1 MSERTTASD
10 SRRETTPRTKPKRF
24 PSRVFVLVRARVG
37 ANEAMTPVVC
47 VRSRKNKNA
56 ITVSSTRRR
65 RRPSLLP
72 PPPPP
77 LCAAPRKRTFL
88 PALRSETVFLESE
101 TPSPPDC
108 TIPFRHPVHLSRHV
122 AASYLSARAAL
133 LFARWRPEPS
143 PARRSASRP
152 RGVDSDAARLAPLF
166 RPPRRPAVTGTARSP
181 WRTARDASV
190 PRVARAPKPFA
201 APSRGGVGET
211 ATARRATSPG
221 VARPSHRSPRS
232 PARRAGSVPPRPR
245 SRCRTGW

>member
-37 ANEAMTPVVC
+37 ADEAMTPVVC

-77 LCAAPRKRTFL
+77 LPPLIAAPRKCTFL

-101 TPSPPDC
+101 TPSPPVS
-108 TIPFRHPVHLSRHV
+108 TFRHLTIMRFLSTCRATLRQVIFPLALH
-122 AASYLSARAAL
+122 SFSRDGDRSARRRAA
-133 LFARWRPEPS
+133 
-143 PARRSASRP
+143 RP
-152 RGVDSDAARLAPLF
+152 RGLGVSIPT
-166 RPPRRPAVTGTARSP
+166 PRASLLRSV
-181 WRTARDASV
+181 R
-190 PRVARAPKPFA
+190 
-201 APSRGGVGET
+201 RGVQQ
-211 ATARRATSPG
+211 
-221 VARPSHRSPRS
+221 
-232 PARRAGSVPPRPR
+232 
-245 SRCRTGW
+245 